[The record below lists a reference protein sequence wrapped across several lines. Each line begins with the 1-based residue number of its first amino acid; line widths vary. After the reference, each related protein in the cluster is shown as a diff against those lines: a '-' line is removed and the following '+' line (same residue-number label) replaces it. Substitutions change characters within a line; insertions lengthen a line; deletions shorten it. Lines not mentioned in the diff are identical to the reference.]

1 MANLVTLEISFAS
14 GGADV
19 SAKLCWKN
27 DEGAEQEYARV
38 QLRARV
44 TQETFPGHRWLLR
57 GEQTGTVLWEG
68 VAAARP
74 AVQPIVVHFRERAV
88 SDDDEGDGEAAEG
101 DGEAA
106 TADGDGADAAPT
118 GVWTGADG
126 LHRFERLPRPGRDG
140 EVVWRQLDSAG
151 REVAR
156 LEQLEARVD
165 TRWLWWT
172 DALFAQLTGMSG
184 EREHL
189 VWCALTIA
197 AAYNLDAAIPWPAAL
212 RAAAARIGPQPAA
225 LLCVL
230 LFLLMAAVA
239 AALPLR
245 ASSVRLYHPTER
257 TEIRLADTAGHAR
270 PPSTRPGY
278 PSAWTP
284 VCQGGF
290 ARLPPDLVQLQAQR
304 GFHAAFCV
312 GALAAVVAAGLKGAR
327 T

>member
-126 LHRFERLPRPGRDG
+126 LHRFERLPRPGRDLSDLKLR
-140 EVVWRQLDSAG
+140 VPYFSKRQPKQATDPASFSQDARPQHWAG
-151 REVAR
+151 ACPPR
-156 LEQLEARVD
+156 
-165 TRWLWWT
+165 
-172 DALFAQLTGMSG
+172 AL
-184 EREHL
+184 
-189 VWCALTIA
+189 
-197 AAYNLDAAIPWPAAL
+197 P
-212 RAAAARIGPQPAA
+212 AAAAPAA
-225 LLCVL
+225 ATLL
-230 LFLLMAAVA
+230 
-239 AALPLR
+239 PK
-245 ASSVRLYHPTER
+245 
-257 TEIRLADTAGHAR
+257 
-270 PPSTRPGY
+270 
-278 PSAWTP
+278 
-284 VCQGGF
+284 F
-290 ARLPPDLVQLQAQR
+290 A
-304 GFHAAFCV
+304 
-312 GALAAVVAAGLKGAR
+312 
-327 T
+327 

>member
-14 GGADV
+14 GGADE

-57 GEQTGTVLWEG
+57 GEQTGRVLWEG

-74 AVQPIVVHFRERAV
+74 AVQPIVVHFRERA
-88 SDDDEGDGEAAEG
+88 DDDEGDGEAAEGDGEAAEG

-106 TADGDGADAAPT
+106 TADGDGVDAAPT

-212 RAAAARIGPQPAA
+212 RAAAARVGPLARTA
-225 LLCVL
+225 TLTLRRT
-230 LFLLMAAVA
+230 
-239 AALPLR
+239 LPPTRTRTLSR
-245 ASSVRLYHPTER
+245 YASCHSASPS
-257 TEIRLADTAGHAR
+257 AAR
-270 PPSTRPGY
+270 P
-278 PSAWTP
+278 TP
-284 VCQGGF
+284 RAETVYTFFTGGS
-290 ARLPPDLVQLQAQR
+290 L
-304 GFHAAFCV
+304 G
-312 GALAAVVAAGLKGAR
+312 
-327 T
+327 